1 MGIDAGIVVVKQITD
16 EQKWFQAMEHIQ
28 KTFMWEDYFEIL
40 PDFNKEDFNKVAM
53 KKFNLDEDMNFSS
66 NGFQAIDWHWREFP
80 HKKDLS
86 TLKLELS
93 ELKKKKEEF
102 EKDERKYFGRNNQKD
117 LENLTKAVEFKKNCD
132 EESKELFQDSPRR
145 RRPPTLFEFAVGEHP
160 RLPVFGR
167 HFRNCTSKI
176 SGSCSTAEPVLKQIF
191 QILKEYF
198 PTNITY
204 WFDDCDDLELAESGL
219 YKLDPNPWISK
230 EIFYEKA
237 KELISTKIDD
247 KGEIL
252 KVRERFVS
260 VLNSH
265 RS

>member
-132 EESKELFQDSPRR
+132 EESKELFQEISKHKIAHLGSDV
-145 RRPPTLFEFAVGEHP
+145 VGYPKPKGKP
-160 RLPVFGR
+160 RLFLYLNPNPNPTGLLGTFVPKTRKPEGKTR
-167 HFRNCTSKI
+167 HF
-176 SGSCSTAEPVLKQIF
+176 
-191 QILKEYF
+191 
-198 PTNITY
+198 
-204 WFDDCDDLELAESGL
+204 
-219 YKLDPNPWISK
+219 
-230 EIFYEKA
+230 
-237 KELISTKIDD
+237 
-247 KGEIL
+247 
-252 KVRERFVS
+252 
-260 VLNSH
+260 
-265 RS
+265 